1 MSEHPKH
8 RKLNKTTEEV
18 VKEDKKAE
26 NDNRFKKYFV
36 ATRPWSFSA
45 SLVPGTL
52 GNVIIYIEQGE
63 IDLLLS
69 LVSVI
74 CILAVHC
81 AGNLVNTY
89 YDYHYG
95 VDQHDSDDTTL
106 VHEILTP
113 DEVAKL
119 GIISYTVG
127 CISFILIV
135 FLSKAY
141 TEYLVLIFFTGLSGS
156 YVYTGSVGMKYH
168 GLGDMLIMLTFG
180 PVSVL
185 FTYIIQSGHFSW
197 APVVYSI
204 PLMLGSEAIL
214 HSNNTR
220 DFDSDNKVGIVTLAI
235 LLGKGLSYV
244 LYIILLFGPY
254 EYVVV
259 LSVIQSKYFMIPLL
273 TLPLALDLEKKF
285 RRRELKN
292 IAQET
297 AQLSF
302 LFGILYVS
310 VFIVNWYLGQH

>member
-1 MSEHPKH
+1 MSEHLKH
-8 RKLNKTTEEV
+8 RKLNITTEEV
-18 VKEDKKAE
+18 FKEDKKAE
-26 NDNRFKKYFV
+26 NDSRFRKYFV

-52 GNVIIYIEQGE
+52 GNVLIYIEQGE

-69 LVSVI
+69 FVSVI
-74 CILAVHC
+74 CIVAIHC

-89 YDYHYG
+89 CDYHYG
-95 VDQHDSDDTTL
+95 VDHHDSDDTTL

-119 GIISYTVG
+119 GITSYTVG

-135 FLSKAY
+135 FLSKAC

-168 GLGDMLIMLTFG
+168 GLGDMLIMMTFG

-185 FTYIIQSGHFSW
+185 FTYITQSGHLSW

-220 DFDSDNKVGIVTLAI
+220 DLDFDKKAGIVTLAI

-244 LYIILLFGPY
+244 LYIILLFGAY

-292 IAQET
+292 ITQET

-310 VFIVNWYLGQH
+310 VFIVNWYIG

>member
-220 DFDSDNKVGIVTLAI
+220 DFDSDNKAGIVTLTI